1 MNPRKYSLALIHYN
15 RSSHFSAENEV
26 FISVVAPATGIII
39 GIGIDVVDKY
49 LEKRKKRKGK
59 GEKLNPTKTIPS
71 TGNSFSRFRKTLD
84 RVRPN
89 LAIRS
94 VATIYEK
101 LVASQFLRI
110 AASSSFK
117 VIDGIIIIRSVMLS
131 QQLLKYL
138 LRNRENMFRIT
149 FNTLC
154 WVVYSKELDI
164 MVQIAFVVVTLIS
177 AKLWTTKNRLIQ
189 RVLRIWVCITFLN
202 LSNYIYVV
210 PNFSRPSDIGVFGLP
225 KVEHPIQQ
233 FQASSDTITN
243 SKISMLGKEESL
255 IISSP
260 LQNEMPKNISKDL
273 EVEIN
278 KIISNS
284 TLGEENII
292 LPEKEGLQ
300 NRKTTKSKF
309 TSKPRRRMNSLQ
321 ELNKTSGNAKSLPIE
336 SDFEKVYNAT
346 KIKGDKVR

>member
-15 RSSHFSAENEV
+15 RSSHFSVENEV
-26 FISVVAPATGIII
+26 FISLVAPATGIII

-59 GEKLNPTKTIPS
+59 KLNSPKTIPV
-71 TGNSFSRFRKTLD
+71 TVNSFSRFRKTLD
-84 RVRPN
+84 RVTPK
-89 LAIRS
+89 LVIRS
-94 VATIYEK
+94 VAIIYEK
-101 LVASQFLRI
+101 LVTSQSLRI

-117 VIDGIIIIRSVMLS
+117 VIDGIIIIRSVILS
-131 QQLLKYL
+131 QHLLKYL
-138 LRNRENMFRIT
+138 LRTRENMFRIT

-154 WVVYSKELDI
+154 WVVYSKERDK

-177 AKLWTTKNRLIQ
+177 AKLWATKNRLIQ

-210 PNFSRPSDIGVFGLP
+210 PSLSRPSDIGVFGLP
-225 KVEHPIQQ
+225 RVEHPIKQLNV
-233 FQASSDTITN
+233 SSETITN

-260 LQNEMPKNISKDL
+260 LQNEMPKDISKNL

-292 LPEKEGLQ
+292 LPQKEGLQ
-300 NRKTTKSKF
+300 NRKTTKSKL

-321 ELNKTSGNAKSLPIE
+321 ELNKTSGNATSLPIE

-346 KIKGDKVR
+346 KIKSDKVQ